1 MTLAAGLTDYDLAEI
16 MHTPAFGVTMF
27 TIPGLNYQRTVH
39 SRRVDYRIQH
49 RPQRQDLIW

>member
-1 MTLAAGLTDYDLAEI
+1 MTLAAGLADYNLAEI
-16 MHTPAFGVTMF
+16 MHTPAFGMTTF

-49 RPQRQDLIW
+49 RPQGQGLLW